1 MPIKLIC
8 LSVKGVSMKYRLAK
22 ALLAALTVIVATHVH
37 AADAPPAAKTDPAK
51 AQQIATTVCA
61 ACHGADGNSA
71 VSVNPTLAG
80 QHMVYVANQLVHF
93 KSGERK
99 NAVMAAIAAS
109 LSPDDINNLAAYF
122 VKQAIKPQSA
132 SDKALAQ
139 LGEKLYRGGNFAS
152 GVPACAACHGPNGA
166 GVPIQYPRLGGQYAD
181 YTVAQLK
188 AFRSD
193 ERVNTVMN
201 GVAAKLSDR
210 EIQSVAEYIAGL
222 R

>member
-1 MPIKLIC
+1 
-8 LSVKGVSMKYRLAK
+8 MKYGLAN
-22 ALLAALTVIVATHVH
+22 ALIAGLTVIAAISVC
-37 AADAPPAAKTDPAK
+37 AADAPSAAKADPAK

-61 ACHGADGNSA
+61 ACHGVDGNSP

-80 QHMVYVANQLVHF
+80 QHAVYVANQLVHF

-99 NAVMAAIAAS
+99 NAVMSAIASS
-109 LSPDDINNLAAYF
+109 LSPDDINNLAAHF
-122 VKQAIKPQSA
+122 AKQAIKPQSA
-132 SDKALAQ
+132 RDKTLAQ
-139 LGEKLYRGGNFAS
+139 LGEKIYRGGNFAS

-181 YTVAQLK
+181 YTVVQLK

-210 EIQSVAEYIAGL
+210 EIQAVAEYIAGL

>member
-1 MPIKLIC
+1 MRY
-8 LSVKGVSMKYRLAK
+8 GLAN
-22 ALLAALTVIVATHVH
+22 ALVTGLTVIAATIVH
-37 AADAPPAAKTDPAK
+37 AADAPSAAKADPAK

-71 VSVNPTLAG
+71 VSINPILAA
-80 QHMVYVANQLVHF
+80 QHAAYVASQLAHF

-99 NAVMAAIAAS
+99 NAVMSAIAS
-109 LSPDDINNLAAYF
+109 GLSPDDINNLAAYF
-122 VKQAIKPQSA
+122 AKQAIKPQSA
-132 SDKALAQ
+132 KDKTLAQ
-139 LGEKLYRGGNFAS
+139 LGEKIYRGGNFTS
-152 GVPACAACHGPNGA
+152 GVPACAACHGSNGA

-181 YTVAQLK
+181 YTVVQLK
-188 AFRSD
+188 AFRSE

-210 EIQSVAEYIAGL
+210 EVQAVAEYIAGL